1 MRQMLQVIENNVESF
16 IPDIN
21 LKACAYSLD
30 YLARIAIHYTY
41 SGGGGNAVLMRTS
54 PESAHFAPD
63 ILGHQIG
70 GIKVSRYKPP
80 PGIASQH
87 RSPTCYLHEGPPW

>member
-1 MRQMLQVIENNVESF
+1 MESVDVDDDVLWFNVHSKAEHES
-16 IPDIN
+16 
-21 LKACAYSLD
+21 
-30 YLARIAIHYTY
+30 RVW
-41 SGGGGNAVLMRTS
+41 GGNAVLMHTS
-54 PESAHFAPD
+54 PESEHFAPD

-80 PGIASQH
+80 SGIASQH